1 MTIARLLAFGFCVA
15 ALAGCQKNDL
25 LEPPVPLGNFAL
37 GHNIVVTDKIQKVP
51 ISREA
56 TGAEWEAAIEK
67 AIDDRFGRYQGP
79 KLYDLGISVDA
90 YALAPPGIPIVAS
103 PKSVL
108 VISANVWDDAARQKL
123 NTDAERLYIFESLSP
138 QTALGSGL
146 TQSRNRQIEL
156 LSYNAA
162 KKIEV
167 WLLQHP
173 EWIGLSAGG
182 PVAAV
187 VPAVAPAVVP
197 AVAPAVVASPKPP
210 VPKLPVIVPRKPPG
224 PNLP

>member
-1 MTIARLLAFGFCVA
+1 MTFARLLAFGFAVA

-37 GHNIVVTDKIQKVP
+37 GHNIVVTDNIQKVP

-90 YALAPPGIPIVAS
+90 YALAPPGIPLVAS

-108 VISANVWDDAARQKL
+108 VISANVWDDAARLKL

-138 QTALGSGL
+138 QTAIGSGL
-146 TQSRNRQIEL
+146 TQSRDRQIEL

-162 KKIEV
+162 KKIEI

-173 EWIGLSAGG
+173 EWIGLSG
-182 PVAAV
+182 PAAVAAAV

-197 AVAPAVVASPKPP
+197 AVVAASPR
-210 VPKLPVIVPRKPPG
+210 LPVNVPPKPPG